1 MKKKKYLTKEIKTD
15 SNTKLSIST
24 TTTSVITANGKK
36 AGLQGLAII
45 LTNLDGNTLESYF
58 TETQLDE
65 FISQLKRMQG
75 ILHERNHPSGVK
87 CPF

>member
-1 MKKKKYLTKEIKTD
+1 MKKKKYLSKEITTD

-24 TTTSVITANGKK
+24 TTTSVVTAHGEK

-45 LTNLDGNTLESYF
+45 LTDLDGQSLDAYL

-75 ILHERNHPSGVK
+75 ILNDRNHPSPVK